1 MKIKEILTIDLSED
15 ITNVI
20 DMENI
25 QEERIEGGHQIKIEN
40 GCVIVMHMQENAKY
54 TAQVLDTMIPK
65 WKEEGYSFARID
77 EYLGN

>member
-1 MKIKEILTIDLSED
+1 
-15 ITNVI
+15 
-20 DMENI
+20 
-25 QEERIEGGHQIKIEN
+25 
-40 GCVIVMHMQENAKY
+40 MHMQENAKY